1 MRARPN
7 DPLDANPS
15 HRIEVIRHPK
25 EAIMDVN
32 PDKLNAFIGKMVGD
46 IGTAMNASLMLI
58 GDKLGLYKALAA
70 KGPMNSSELA
80 KATGTS
86 ERYVREWL
94 AAQAASGY
102 VEYDKASGKF
112 SMEPEQAIALADEDS
127 EFFMGAVGDL
137 IEATFLDEPK
147 ISQAFRTG
155 QGVGWNRRSE
165 CLFCGTAR
173 FFRTGYKHHLVQE
186 WLPALDGVVEKLERG
201 AKVADVGCGHGISTR
216 LMAEAFP
223 NSRFYGFDY
232 HQGSID
238 AARQAAEDAELGDR
252 VRFEVHSAK
261 TYPAEG
267 YDLVCFFD
275 CLHDMGDPV
284 GALKHVRKTMAADG
298 TCMLVEPFANDRL
311 EDNLNPVG
319 RIFYAAST
327 VICTPA
333 SLDQEVGLALGA
345 QAGEARLRE
354 VARLAGLTRFR
365 RATETPFNLILEA
378 RV

>member
-1 MRARPN
+1 MRATRRS
-7 DPLDANPS
+7 ARRKS
-15 HRIEVIRHPK
+15 SYHIEVTRHPK

-32 PDKLNAFIGKMVGD
+32 PDKLNAFMGKMVGD

-70 KGPMNSSELA
+70 KGPMSSSELA

-127 EFFMGAVGDL
+127 EFFIGAVGDL

-147 ISQAFRTG
+147 ISQAFKTG

-238 AARQAAEDAELGDR
+238 TARQAAEDAELGDR

-284 GALKHVRKTMAADG
+284 GALKHVRETMAADG

-311 EDNLNPVG
+311 EDNLNPIG

-354 VARLAGLTRFR
+354 VARQAGLMRFR

>member
-1 MRARPN
+1 
-7 DPLDANPS
+7 
-15 HRIEVIRHPK
+15 
-25 EAIMDVN
+25 MDVN
-32 PDKLNAFIGKMVGD
+32 PDKLNAFMGKMVGD

-70 KGPMNSSELA
+70 KGPMSSAELA
-80 KATGTS
+80 KATDTS

-102 VEYDKASGKF
+102 VEYDKTSGKF
-112 SMEPEQAIALADEDS
+112 SMEPEQVIALADEDS

-147 ISQAFRTG
+147 ITQAFKTG

-186 WLPALDGVVEKLERG
+186 WLPALDDVVEKLKRG

-223 NSRFYGFDY
+223 KSRFYGFDY
-232 HQGSID
+232 HQGSIE
-238 AARQAAEDAELGDR
+238 AARQAAHGAGLGDR
-252 VRFEVHSAK
+252 VHFEVHSAK

-284 GALKHVRKTMAADG
+284 GALKHVRETLAPDG

-354 VARLAGLTRFR
+354 VARQAGLTRFR

-378 RV
+378 KV